1 MALFSIF
8 LDCHNY
14 CFVFSCTMFSI
25 ITVRAH
31 TPVILLLFFLNL
43 NIASC
48 FEHNVF
54 FMSGSVV
61 EPSTLSSC
69 FTWKTTKLNCVCA
82 PKTPTDRAAVY
93 SRNLQPHTSLL
104 QLHRRLWSFD
114 NGKLTCLSKMETIK
128 PIKIIQ
134 STSRVSKYSR
144 TSLQEIF
151 WGIDSLH
158 QKLT

>member
-1 MALFSIF
+1 MHYVQYHHCKSSHT
-8 LDCHNY
+8 CHS
-14 CFVFSCTMFSI
+14 FIVFFC
-25 ITVRAH
+25 
-31 TPVILLLFFLNL
+31 L

-144 TSLQEIF
+144 TSLKGSGNLLRYRQ
-151 WGIDSLH
+151 
-158 QKLT
+158 LTSKMNLKMYLKC